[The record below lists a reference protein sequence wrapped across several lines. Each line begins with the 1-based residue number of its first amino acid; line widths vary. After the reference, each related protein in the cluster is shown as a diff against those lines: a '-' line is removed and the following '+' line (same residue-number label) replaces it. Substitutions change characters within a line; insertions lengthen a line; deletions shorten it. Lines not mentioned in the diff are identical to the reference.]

1 MFSDPFL
8 PFSPPRLATRAGGRA
23 APCTVDKIF
32 TDLAFMIAP
41 ACNRPGKAHMNDD
54 RYSMKIGNIGQQEID
69 LLECLL
75 RIDLGQALDARAAD
89 MCRRLIEAGLV
100 QDSDDGL
107 VLTPAGIERCR
118 SLKHRVAGD
127 KEAARV
133 IADRG
138 IGLASAS
145 LHGQWSAW

>member
-1 MFSDPFL
+1 
-8 PFSPPRLATRAGGRA
+8 
-23 APCTVDKIF
+23 
-32 TDLAFMIAP
+32 MIAP
-41 ACNRPGKAHMNDD
+41 ACNRLGKAHMNDD

-69 LLECLL
+69 LLECLV
-75 RIDLGQALDARAAD
+75 RIDLGQALDARATD

-100 QDSDDGL
+100 QESADGL

-118 SLKHRVAGD
+118 SLKHRIASD

-138 IGLASAS
+138 IALASGS
-145 LHGQWSAW
+145 LHEG

>member
-1 MFSDPFL
+1 MACIRIGRVRLERAGTRNGVGEPV
-8 PFSPPRLATRAGGRA
+8 RLASRS
-23 APCTVDKIF
+23 VDRIF
-32 TDLAFMIAP
+32 TGLAFMIAP
-41 ACNRPGKAHMNDD
+41 ASSRLGKAPMNDN

-69 LLECLL
+69 LLECLV

-89 MCRRLIEAGLV
+89 LCRRLIEGGLV
-100 QDSDDGL
+100 QDADDEL

-127 KEAARV
+127 KEAAKV

-138 IGLASAS
+138 IALAGMP
-145 LHGQWSAW
+145 LHEP